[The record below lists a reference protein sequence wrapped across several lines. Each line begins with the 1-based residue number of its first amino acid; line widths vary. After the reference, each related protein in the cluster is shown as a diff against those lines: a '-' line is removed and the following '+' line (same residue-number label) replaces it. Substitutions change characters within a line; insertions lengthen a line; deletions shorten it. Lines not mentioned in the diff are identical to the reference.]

1 MKEVSIIIQHSIDQC
16 SKIIIFIIVFV
27 VVISVIFLP
36 LTCSSI
42 IYWNFFFVII
52 VIILF
57 ILVRHLSL
65 VHQSSLSWRQDS
77 LRIVFVGIK
86 MSIFFSVF
94 TNCNQSLLRYLF
106 ALELLVSLIILLS
119 SFGIILSSFQKTSH
133 QFFVLG
139 HLVKCFSY
147 LFQHHQVRVVR
158 IQLKEVA

>member
-1 MKEVSIIIQHSIDQC
+1 MREVSIIIQHSIDQC

-42 IYWNFFFVII
+42 IYWNFFFIII

-65 VHQSSLSWRQDS
+65 VHQSSLSWRQNS
-77 LRIVFVGIK
+77 LRVVFVGIK
-86 MSIFFSVF
+86 MPIFFSVF
-94 TNCNQSLLRYLF
+94 ANCNQSLLRHLF
-106 ALELLVSLIILLS
+106 ALELLISLIILLS
-119 SFGIILSSFQKTSH
+119 SFGIILSSFQKASH